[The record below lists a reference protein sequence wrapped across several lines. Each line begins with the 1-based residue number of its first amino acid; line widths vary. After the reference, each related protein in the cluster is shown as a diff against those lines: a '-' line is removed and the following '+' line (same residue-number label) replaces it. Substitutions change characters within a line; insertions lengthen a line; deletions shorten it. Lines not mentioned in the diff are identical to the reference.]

1 MELISSTTCIK
12 LPVSDSGLLRKDP
25 WGSRMM
31 GPHAKEGAVER
42 RLIGKIAVVTGSSRG
57 IGRGIAQRL
66 AAEGAKVVINGR
78 HPRPLARR
86 PRPCAPRGPRRS
98 RSAAD
103 VGVRE
108 QVDRLFE
115 ETVAVF
121 GGVDILV
128 NNAAWTSQMAHFL
141 EMDEHHWDTALRTNL
156 KSVYLCSHRA
166 ANLMVDQER
175 PGSIISISSFSGARA
190 HRCLAAYDAS
200 KGGLEAFTRAIA
212 VDLAPF
218 GIRANVVGP
227 GAIHTETH
235 DQRGPRPRASGQRPF
250 HSGGPGFRKTSR
262 GRWPSWRRTMPVI
275 SRARCSTWMGECWP
289 NFRSPASRPRSPAF
303 GKGPSAASTRRAKTA
318 AGVGLVSD
326 CPEKDTLA
334 IGPSQRWCPHTT

>member
-1 MELISSTTCIK
+1 M
-12 LPVSDSGLLRKDP
+12 
-25 WGSRMM
+25 
-31 GPHAKEGAVER
+31 ER
-42 RLIGKIAVVTGSSRG
+42 RLVGKTAVITGSSRG
-57 IGRGIAQRL
+57 IGRGIAERL
-66 AAEGAKVVINGR
+66 AAEGAQVVINGR
-78 HPRPLARR
+78 HPETVNPVAQALRA
-86 PRPCAPRGPRRS
+86 AG
-98 RSAAD
+98 AEAIAVIAD
-103 VGVRE
+103 VGVGE

-128 NNAAWTSQMAHFL
+128 NNAAWTGQMAHFL

-175 PGSIISISSFSGARA
+175 LGSIISISSFAGARA

-235 DQRGPRPRASGQRPF
+235 DQRGLEVARQRAATIPLGRAGFPADIAGAVAFLASADAGYVTGQVLYVD
-250 HSGGPGFRKTSR
+250 GG
-262 GRWPSWRRTMPVI
+262 ML
-275 SRARCSTWMGECWP
+275 AQL
-289 NFRSPASRPRSPAF
+289 RSPQADRDLPASVKARRRRPPEEP
-303 GKGPSAASTRRAKTA
+303 KPLRAW
-318 AGVGLVSD
+318 V
-326 CPEKDTLA
+326 
-334 IGPSQRWCPHTT
+334 